1 MAIRKYQGK
10 KPRID
15 KTAYIEKSAEII
27 GDVQIGKDASVWN
40 GAVLRG
46 DMHYIRIGKNSS
58 VQDNSIMHGTEN
70 KYPTIVGDNVSIGHG
85 AIVHGCVI
93 GDNCLIG
100 MGSIILEG
108 AEIGDWCIIGA
119 GAVVTE
125 GAKIP
130 SGSIVLGVPAK
141 IVKKVTEDHK
151 IRITRNWKNY
161 VKLKNTYL
169 R

>member
-1 MAIRKYQGK
+1 MPIRKYQGK
-10 KPRID
+10 SPKID
-15 KTAYIEKSAEII
+15 KTAYVEESAEVI
-27 GDVQIGKDASVWN
+27 GDVQIGKDSSIWN
-40 GAVLRG
+40 GVVLRG

-58 VQDNSIMHGTEN
+58 VQDNSVLHGTLSQ
-70 KYPTIVGDNVSIGHG
+70 YPTIVGDNVSIGHN

-108 AEIGDWCIIGA
+108 AKVGNWCIIGA

-141 IVKKVTEDHK
+141 VVRKVTAGHK
-151 IRITRNWKNY
+151 RRITRNWQAY

-169 R
+169 K